1 MRYAQWKQSH
11 ERIFSRIALAVPD
24 HASLDLLSLNLD
36 AGQFAPADWP
46 LDWSSVHE
54 ELLAHLN
61 RRGLPVELQNSV
73 DSAHGAVFL
82 YQAVNV

>member
-1 MRYAQWKQSH
+1 MDDGLPHSAKSFH
-11 ERIFSRIALAVPD
+11 
-24 HASLDLLSLNLD
+24 
-36 AGQFAPADWP
+36 
-46 LDWSSVHE
+46 
-54 ELLAHLN
+54 